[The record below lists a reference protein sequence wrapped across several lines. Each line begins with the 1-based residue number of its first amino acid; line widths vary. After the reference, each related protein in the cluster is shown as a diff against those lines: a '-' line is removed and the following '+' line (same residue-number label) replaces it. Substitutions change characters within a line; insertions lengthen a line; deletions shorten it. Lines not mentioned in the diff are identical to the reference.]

1 LFRVSVNEK
10 NEIEKENTEKKKLVL
25 QYKRNLEELLLHKKN
40 AKKVRTEKLF
50 IPERISLL

>member
-25 QYKRNLEELLLHKKN
+25 QYKRNLEESLLRKKN
-40 AKKVRTEKLF
+40 VKKVRTEKLF
-50 IPERISLL
+50 IPEVISLF

>member
-25 QYKRNLEELLLHKKN
+25 QYKRNREKSLLRKKKV
-40 AKKVRTEKLF
+40 KKVRTEKLF
-50 IPERISLL
+50 IPEVISLL

>member
-25 QYKRNLEELLLHKKN
+25 QYKRNLEESLLRKKN
-40 AKKVRTEKLF
+40 VKKVRTEKLF
-50 IPERISLL
+50 IPEVISLL